1 MKIYLP
7 HHPEHAGHWIYE
19 GYKNAWEALGYDA
32 EYLIDFGDFLKPTP
46 AEYQVMLTE
55 ALFVNGNDA
64 QIPWFYDF
72 IKKAQKVYL
81 FVQPNNFPDPWGS
94 HPNFMCQLTDEKI
107 NSINELDNV
116 YLWSFTNGKNS
127 SYYDKWK
134 EVHYIPLAFDDVA
147 YQPIDDKEFEYDICY
162 IGGLANNGFNEKMLI
177 MQDYFHELSKMGIKL
192 GIRVNQNISLED
204 EAKLLYN
211 SKIAINLHDNY
222 QHVLGLDSNERT
234 FKSLGLNGFLISD
247 NVKEVGN
254 LFPTVPL
261 ADSSTKMCELVERY
275 LDQDLT
281 LEKERNKELILQK
294 HTYKKRVEKFLTL

>member
-1 MKIYLP
+1 MKICIPY
-7 HHPEHAGHWIYE
+7 HPSHAGYWIYE
-19 GYKNAWEALGYDA
+19 GYKNAWEALGYDV
-32 EYLIDFGDFLKPTP
+32 EYIKDKSYFLKPTP
-46 AEYQVMLTE
+46 SEYQVMLTE
-55 ALFVNGNDA
+55 APLFNNVDG
-64 QIPWFYDF
+64 IYDF
-72 IKKAQKVYL
+72 LEKAQKVYM
-81 FVQPNNFPDPWGS
+81 FVQPNTFPDPWGAHANFIS
-94 HPNFMCQLTDEKI
+94 HSSDTVISTL
-107 NSINELDNV
+107 NELDNV
-116 YLWSFTNGKNS
+116 YLWSFINGKNS

-147 YQPIDDKEFEYDICY
+147 YQPIDDKEFEYDVCY

-177 MQDYFHELSKMGIKL
+177 MRDYFHELSKMGIKL
-192 GIRVNQNISLED
+192 GISVNQNISLED

-261 ADSSTKMCELVERY
+261 ADSSTNMCELVERY